1 MGLDR
6 IPANWPLREFS
17 EFVLCGETLWH
28 TQRIGA
34 GPVVLLLHGTG
45 ASTHSMADLATLL
58 SQRFTCVLI
67 DLPGQG
73 FTPALRERKHLLSA
87 MSSAVADLCDQL
99 DLVPDYVIGHSA
111 GAAVG
116 IRMSLDT
123 PIAPKGILSI
133 NGALLPFG
141 ALIEPMMIK
150 AARGLSQSSRV
161 VHFLARRGTG
171 EAYVRRALRDTGAA
185 ISEPMIK
192 RYAQLISQPEHI
204 EGTLRMMGGWELG
217 KLAADLAH
225 VNTPVHL
232 IGSAKDHIVP
242 ATRAHRATR
251 DIPGATAV
259 TLSDAGHLIHEADPQ
274 RIFDE
279 FMLFLNRLN

>member
-17 EFVLCGETLWH
+17 EFVLCGETVWH

-141 ALIEPMMIK
+141 AFIEPMMIK

-225 VNTPVHL
+225 VTTPVHL

-279 FMLFLNRLN
+279 FIHFLERLN

>member
-1 MGLDR
+1 M
-6 IPANWPLREFS
+6 
-17 EFVLCGETLWH
+17 
-28 TQRIGA
+28 A
-34 GPVVLLLHGTG
+34 G
-45 ASTHSMADLATLL
+45 LATLL
-58 SQRFTCVLI
+58 SRQFTCVLI

-73 FTPALRERKHLLSA
+73 FTPALGERKHLLSA

-141 ALIEPMMIK
+141 AFIEPLMIK

-171 EAYVRRALRDTGAA
+171 KAYVRRALRDTGAA
-185 ISEPMIK
+185 ISEPMIQ

-217 KLAADLAH
+217 KLAADLAQ
-225 VNTPVHL
+225 VTTPVHL

-251 DIPGATAV
+251 DIPGSTAV
-259 TLSDAGHLIHEADPQ
+259 TLGNAGYK
-274 RIFDE
+274 
-279 FMLFLNRLN
+279 

>member
-99 DLVPDYVIGHSA
+99 DLAPDYVIGHSA

-116 IRMSLDT
+116 IRMCLDT

-141 ALIEPMMIK
+141 AFIEPMMIK

>member
-1 MGLDR
+1 MG
-6 IPANWPLREFS
+6 PARTPAVWTLRECS
-17 EFVLCGETLWH
+17 QSIHCGEIVWH

-45 ASTHSMADLATLL
+45 ASSHSMAGLATLL
-58 SQRFTCVLI
+58 SRQFTCVLI

-141 ALIEPMMIK
+141 AFIEPMMIK

-161 VHFLARRGTG
+161 VHFLARRGAG
-171 EAYVRRALRDTGAA
+171 KAYVRRALRDTGAA
-185 ISEPMIK
+185 ISEPMIQ

-217 KLAADLAH
+217 KLATDLAQ
-225 VNTPVHL
+225 VTTPVHL

-242 ATRAHRATR
+242 AARAHRATR
-251 DIPGATAV
+251 DIPGSTAV
-259 TLSDAGHLIHEADPQ
+259 TLGDAGHLIHEADPQ

-279 FMLFLNRLN
+279 FMQFLGRLN

>member
-73 FTPALRERKHLLSA
+73 FTPALRERKYLLSA

-141 ALIEPMMIK
+141 AFIEPMMIK

>member
-1 MGLDR
+1 MGPDR
-6 IPANWPLREFS
+6 IPADWPLRDCS
-17 EFVLCGETLWH
+17 EFIHCGEIVWH

-45 ASTHSMADLATLL
+45 ASSHSMAGLATLL
-58 SQRFTCVLI
+58 SRQFTCVLI

-73 FTPALRERKHLLSA
+73 FTSALRERKHLLSA

-99 DLVPDYVIGHSA
+99 NLVPDYVIGHSA

-123 PIAPKGILSI
+123 PVAPKGILSI

-141 ALIEPMMIK
+141 AFIEPLMIK

-171 EAYVRRALRDTGAA
+171 KAYVRRALRDTGAA

-192 RYAQLISQPEHI
+192 RYSQLISQPEHI

-225 VNTPVHL
+225 VTTPVHL

-251 DIPGATAV
+251 DIPGSTAV
-259 TLSDAGHLIHEADPQ
+259 TLGDAGHLIHEADPQ

-279 FMLFLNRLN
+279 FIHFLERLN